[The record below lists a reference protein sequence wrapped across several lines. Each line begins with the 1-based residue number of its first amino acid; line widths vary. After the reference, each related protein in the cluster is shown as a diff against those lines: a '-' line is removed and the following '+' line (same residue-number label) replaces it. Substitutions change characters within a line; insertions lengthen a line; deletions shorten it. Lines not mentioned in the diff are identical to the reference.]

1 MHKATLRAAFLS
13 ADTKVINMR
22 VLGITKFKVSFI

>member
-1 MHKATLRAAFLS
+1 MQKGTPKAAFLS
-13 ADTKVINMR
+13 ADTKVINPG